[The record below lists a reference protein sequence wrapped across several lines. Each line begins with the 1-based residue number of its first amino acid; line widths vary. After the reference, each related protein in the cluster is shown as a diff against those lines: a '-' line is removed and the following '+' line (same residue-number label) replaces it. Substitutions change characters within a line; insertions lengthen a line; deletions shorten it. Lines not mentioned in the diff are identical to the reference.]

1 MYTIIISEEEIGF
14 ELNFISVKI
23 VVKWSKDLM
32 NWIVKRRFQRKK
44 KGTLLAMKP
53 LKYFQKNVSDYIQ
66 GGDHCI
72 GKIAL

>member
-1 MYTIIISEEEIGF
+1 MKQRF
-14 ELNFISVKI
+14 DELN
-23 VVKWSKDLM
+23 SKETLS
-32 NWIVKRRFQRKK
+32 KKK